1 MIGVTELRAGTIF
14 EEDGNLLQVLSYE
27 HIKMGRGSANI
38 KVKVKN
44 LRSGSTVEKGFTN
57 GAKVNNVSVFKKDL
71 QYLYKDSDNVY
82 FMNPQTFEQV
92 SIPLKIIG
100 SDIFYLK
107 EGENFNLS
115 FLGDEALSI
124 NLPPKLVFTVEETPQ
139 GVKGNS
145 ATNVFK
151 DATLENGL
159 KVKVPLF
166 IKTGDKIRVDTRTG
180 AYTEKAS

>member
-1 MIGVTELRAGTIF
+1 MIVVTELRAGTIF
-14 EEDGNLLQVLSYE
+14 EESGNLLQVISYE

-44 LRSGSTVEKGFTN
+44 LRSGTTIEKSFIN
-57 GAKVNNVSVFKKDL
+57 GAKVNDVQVFKRDL

-82 FMNPQTFEQV
+82 FMNPQTFEQI
-92 SIPLKIIG
+92 SIPLKLLG
-100 SDIFYLK
+100 NDVYYLK
-107 EGENFNLS
+107 EGESFNIS
-115 FLGDEALSI
+115 FLGDEALSV
-124 NLPPKLVFTVEETPQ
+124 NLPPKMVFEVSETAP

-151 DATLENGL
+151 DAVLENGL
-159 KVKVPLF
+159 TVKVPLF
-166 IKTGDKIRVDTRTG
+166 IKTGDKVRIDTRTG